1 MTACL
6 SIKKPASATVTKQSG
21 AGFNSS
27 STTKDYHDEEFTS

>member
-6 SIKKPASATVTKQSG
+6 SIKKPAAAFATKLSG

-27 STTKDYHDEEFTS
+27 SMTKDYHNEEFTS